1 MNSHDLTAAVYVLI
15 ALAGVAME
23 VASRRAGARIPSIGR
38 VFARAMRTR
47 PGRVGI
53 LAGWAWLGMHLFA
66 R

>member
-1 MNSHDLTAAVYVLI
+1 MSSHDLTAAVYVAI
-15 ALAGVAME
+15 ALVGVAME
-23 VASRRAGARIPSIGR
+23 VASRRDGARIPGLRR
-38 VFARAMRTR
+38 VFGRAMVSR

>member
-1 MNSHDLTAAVYVLI
+1 MSSYALTAAVYVLI
-15 ALAGVAME
+15 VMVGAAME
-23 VASRRAGARIPSIGR
+23 LASRRAGARIPGIGR

-53 LAGWAWLGMHLFA
+53 IAGWAWLGMHLFA